1 MRCEIK
7 LFFWLIALLFPLLAN
22 AQFNPDNPPEPGS
35 YRLITVASPSEG
47 GWTDPS
53 STSLRPGA
61 KVTLSC
67 SPYSDYAFDCWRDEE
82 GNVVSTEKEWVLT
95 MPRKDVKYTA
105 VFKFKPWNPDE
116 PSTPVRY
123 SDLTVECDPAEGGN
137 VYGTGRFE
145 VGTTVQ
151 LNAYNNSGYKFVN
164 WTKDGAYFSDSK
176 NIDCVIADGSNHYVA
191 HFDFS
196 PGNPDEPSPVNSH
209 RLYLKSN
216 PEGTASFSVSS
227 GTKYENGK
235 SINLD
240 VYPSAGWSFVNWT
253 DEAGN
258 EVSTSKKFTYT
269 MPDRKVSLTANLK
282 FKPTNPD
289 EPGTP
294 TATRDIIYGDRE
306 VIMPGRS
313 TVFSISLENFSE
325 IAGLNVDITRPDGVI
340 LDIDGATL
348 TSRSNGHTLT
358 MEKID
363 DNTTRLYIRGSQPF
377 AGVNGP
383 VIRMMATA
391 PDDAEVGSKIPVKL
405 TKGVAFAADG
415 SGWSVN
421 AIEGT
426 LQVIALP
433 ETLPDSPDFIVTSLS
448 IEEAEIMPGDAVSLQ
463 WSVENVG
470 KIAANSGWS
479 ELVFLCDKDG
489 RRVSLGTLHYDTMD
503 MAPGEKI
510 ARSATFTVPDLPGV
524 SGKLNVGVTI
534 IPNAISGEI
543 EEMQL
548 NNTTITNH
556 QPITLGKRLRLEL
569 PCTLAE
575 GTDGVVRGHISR
587 SGSWENDETFALK
600 VTPED
605 SRLAM
610 PATVT
615 IPANQSATYFS
626 ATFSD
631 NDVLDF
637 NTQVTVAAEGNGYDA
652 AIAEMQLVDD
662 EFPEIVLSLSKN
674 EIMEGD
680 TVELTV
686 GLPYT
691 VSADTEVK
699 LSCDAAQRINLPK
712 SVVVKTGN
720 SSVTVEIIAPDNK
733 KIDGDTDIT
742 IIASAPHYEDG
753 ETDLTVFD
761 DDIPK
766 IELTLTPSEISEG
779 DGPAAILARL
789 VRTNNFDSNVNI
801 ELTDDSNYELIYP
814 SDRIKMAAGQE
825 SVEFPVGV
833 KDNNIVEGNR
843 EVNVKAAVYISS
855 CGCSASGT
863 NGGVVSQKITI
874 FDNDGPTLTLYSS
887 QSTIPEGGNGISM
900 TVTRN
905 TDVSEPLQVSL
916 SSDADDILEYP
927 ASVIIPAGAT
937 GSTFL
942 VKAKKND
949 ITGDERIVN
958 ISAMADGFTKGL
970 FCAMVTDTSLPDA
983 RITDISLPA
992 DHFKIGEKEVE
1003 VSMTLANTGSVDLPE
1018 MVKTTIYLDNKPSGY
1033 VYNQTPLKAGEKVAL
1048 TKKIFLPSDI
1058 GEFKVYAT
1066 VNAKKEVQELVYTNN
1081 SSSIITSFMTSPF
1094 TATASVDKKIYMPE
1108 EEVTVK
1114 GQIAGDSIDGKEVEV
1129 YVINSGVRQTLSAFT
1144 DANGTFTTAFKP
1156 YKMQMGHFAVGVCY
1170 PKENLTVETA
1180 GFDILGM
1187 KLESNSAITCD
1198 FYLGEKYHGEIGI
1211 LNPGMVG
1218 LTGLKAEVVSLPEN
1232 CDVKL
1237 DIPSELESNG
1247 KVNLN
1252 FDLTAS
1258 DLTVGND
1265 WQQVKINISSAE
1277 GVSLP
1282 LTIYY
1287 YVRSS
1292 RGYIVS
1298 DLSEINANISW
1309 DEVTEYPF
1317 VIRNIGSGA
1326 TGKITLALPDWM
1338 DTATPREISSLAPS
1352 DSTTIV
1358 LHLKTNDKMSL
1369 NMPVTGQ
1376 FGINCANG
1384 TGLAIGYKIVPVTER
1399 VGTVVFEAC
1408 DEYTYNTQEAPKV
1421 AGASVKIFSP
1431 STGETLR
1438 ELTTGPDGTV
1448 SVELKGGYYR
1458 CEVTAEK
1465 HDVYSSY
1472 FFVSPGNT
1480 QTVTADISY
1489 NPITIDWNVVETE
1502 VEDEYSIETVVNYET
1517 NVPMPVVKIIA
1528 PKSIDGDNMAVG
1540 DATMI
1545 TMTLHNIGLI
1555 KALDVNVVFEK
1566 DNPEW
1571 KFEPLAY
1578 TEPFDLDP
1586 QQSVNVPIRITRIA
1600 DSSQKPHNVKSNS
1613 PAETMFDSY
1622 RGCMTHLGETYK
1634 VICGKKIKENEAA
1647 ENMAMKM
1654 CATAA
1659 TMAGIMDG
1667 LSNLFPGGGGI
1678 GGPSLG
1684 GGGGGSNGVS
1694 SNYGEPT
1701 LSFSICDPCDAEKA
1715 EKVIDTLVGK
1725 SWLGPFWDLINKV
1738 LEKYRK
1744 QGKNVVA
1751 VRRDLSKEMRD
1762 KAIEAARNGTK
1773 YLLPE
1778 EAGDFVDVAYDIIE
1792 ITMPCDEDENKGKD
1806 GKRAL
1811 VIHESKHSWMDDFNK
1826 VASMFADE
1834 ILTVDEILKMF
1845 LGDEVWYSEMD
1856 EEKADYMDWVMEL
1869 PVGSIV
1875 TEEDVIR
1882 RRPSSVTLVQALDFV
1897 NRMTGVLD
1905 DLTVD
1910 EVDDKFNSFENT
1922 ENIAVENGYTNMVA
1936 YYSDAFDDYRNHFEE
1951 MKSSSVCA
1959 SISLKISQKMT
1970 MTRQA
1975 FEGTLKVFNG
1985 HETDAMKDVRLNL
1998 VIRDEYGNIASS
2010 HEFETLP
2017 KSLEGFKGSVELPGD
2032 WTLDAGATGVATI
2045 TFIPTRYAAPEK
2057 SRVYSFGGSITY
2069 VDPFTNLEVTRT
2081 LYPVELTVNPSPIL
2095 DLTYFMQRDVYG
2107 DDPLTS
2113 DVVERISPAEF
2124 ALVINN
2130 KGYGDADNVR
2140 LVTQQPQIIDNEK
2153 GLDIDFEFVSSQL
2166 NGDEATLAM
2175 GSEIA
2180 SDFGTIPANSAAYA
2194 QWWLQSSLLGHFVD
2208 YDVNATHV
2216 TSYGNP
2222 DLTLLDK
2229 VEIHELIH
2237 GFTPGGS
2244 GDEKAIRAF
2253 LVNDIKDAED
2263 APDMVYFSDGKAESS
2278 VAISQSV
2285 KMIKVSDMEYEVT
2298 VEPSSS
2304 GWNYGFVN
2312 DLAAGKD
2319 LVNVVRKDD
2328 GLNVNLDNFWQ
2339 TEVTLRDGV
2348 TPLHEKKL
2356 HLVADVD
2363 KKTTF
2368 VLTFMPSPDVTLDVE
2383 SFSGIP
2389 DQETTLNAQLEKI
2402 SVTFN
2407 KSIDESSFTPEDL
2420 KLTLMGQEVDC
2431 SNVQITPVKDR
2442 EFNIDFGKS
2451 TRNSGYYVLTLKM
2464 SDVFDT
2470 EGYSGK
2476 QDRVVSWS
2484 QYVDTGVDMI
2494 QNQCS
2499 IKIYPLPLMD
2509 KMTVDGNFSLIKEM
2523 SVVDLSGQVMT
2534 QWYNLPVGTTVD
2546 IKHLSKG
2553 IYFIYVT
2560 TDNGVYVTKVLKR

>member
-35 YRLITVASPSEG
+35 YRLVTVASPSVG
-47 GWTDPS
+47 GWTAPS
-53 STSLRPGA
+53 SKSLRPGD

-67 SPYSDYAFDCWRDEE
+67 SPYSDYAFDSWRNEE
-82 GNVVSTEKEWVLT
+82 GNVVSTEREWVLT
-95 MPRKDVKYTA
+95 MPRKDVTYTA

-123 SDLTVECDPAEGGN
+123 ANLTAECDPAEGGY
-137 VYGTGRFE
+137 VSGTGRFE
-145 VGTTVQ
+145 VGTIVQ
-151 LNAYNNSGYKFVN
+151 LNAHNNSGYKFAN
-164 WTKDGAYFSDSK
+164 WTKDGVYFSDSK
-176 NIDCVIADGSNHYVA
+176 KIDCVIAEGSNHYVA

-196 PGNPDEPSPVNSH
+196 PGNPDEPDPVNSH

-216 PEGTASFSVSS
+216 PEGMGSFNVSS
-227 GTKYENGK
+227 GTKYEKGK
-235 SINLD
+235 NINLD
-240 VYPSAGWSFVNWT
+240 VYPSTGWSFVNWT

-258 EVSTSKKFTYT
+258 EVSTSKKFVYT
-269 MPDRKVSLTANLK
+269 MQDRPVTLTANLR
-282 FKPTNPD
+282 FKPANPD
-289 EPGTP
+289 EPNTP
-294 TATRDIIYGDRE
+294 TATRDVIYGDRE

-325 IAGLNVDITRPDGVI
+325 IAGLNVDIIRPDGVV
-340 LDIDGATL
+340 LDIEGATL

-363 DNTTRLYIRGSQPF
+363 DNTTRLYIRGSQHF
-377 AGVNGP
+377 TGVNGP
-383 VIRMMATA
+383 VIRMTATA

-433 ETLPDSPDFIVTSLS
+433 ETLPDSPDFIVSPIS
-448 IEEAEIMPGDAVSLQ
+448 VEEAEIMPGDAVPLQ
-463 WSVENVG
+463 WTVENAG

-479 ELVFLCDKDG
+479 DLVFLCDKDG
-489 RRVSLGTLHYDTMD
+489 RRVSLGTLYYDTMD
-503 MAPGEKI
+503 MAPGAKVS
-510 ARSATFTVPDLPGV
+510 RSATFTVPDLPGV

-534 IPNAISGEI
+534 IPNAVSGEI

-548 NNTTITNH
+548 NNTTITDN
-556 QPITLGKRLRLEL
+556 QPITLGKRLILEL
-569 PCTLAE
+569 PNTLAE
-575 GTDGVVRGHISR
+575 GIDGVVRGHISR
-587 SGSWENDETFALK
+587 SGSWENDETFTFVA
-600 VTPED
+600 TPED

-615 IPANQSATYFS
+615 IPANQSAIYFS

-631 NDVLDF
+631 NDVLDL
-637 NTQVTVAAEGNGYDA
+637 NTQVSVSAEGNGYDA
-652 AIAEMQLVDD
+652 AVAEMQLVDD

-691 VSADTEVK
+691 VTADTEVK
-699 LSCDAAQRINLPK
+699 LSCDAAYRINLPK

-720 SSVTVEIIAPDNK
+720 SSVAVEIIAPDNK
-733 KIDGDTDIT
+733 KIDGDTNIT
-742 IIASAPHYEDG
+742 IVASAPHYEDG
-753 ETDLTVFD
+753 EVDLTVFD

-825 SVEFPVGV
+825 SVEFPIGV

-887 QSTIPEGGNGISM
+887 QSTIPEGGNGITM

-937 GSTFL
+937 GSSFA

-949 ITGDERIVN
+949 TMGDERVVN
-958 ISAMADGFTKGL
+958 ISAVADGFTKGL

-983 RITDISLPA
+983 RITDISLPS

-1003 VSMTLANTGSVDLPE
+1003 VSLTLANTGSVDLPE

-1033 VYNQTPLKAGEKVAL
+1033 VYNQTPLKAGEKVTL

-1058 GEFKVYAT
+1058 GEFNVYAT
-1066 VNAKKEVQELVYTNN
+1066 VNAKKEVKELVYTNN
-1081 SSSIITSFMTSPF
+1081 SSSIVTSFMTSPF
-1094 TATASVDKKIYMPE
+1094 IATVSVDKKIYMPE

-1114 GQIAGDSIDGKEVEV
+1114 GQLSGDSIAGKEVEV
-1129 YVINSGVRQTLSAFT
+1129 YVINSGVRQTLSALT
-1144 DANGTFTTAFKP
+1144 DAKGAFTTTFKP
-1156 YKMQMGHFAVGVCY
+1156 YKMQLGHFSVGACY
-1170 PKENLTVETA
+1170 PDENLTEEIA

-1187 KLESNSAITCD
+1187 TLSSNNAVTCD
-1198 FYLGEKYHGEIGI
+1198 FYLGEKYHGEVGV
-1211 LNPGMVG
+1211 LNPGMIG
-1218 LTGLKAEVVSLPEN
+1218 LTGLKAEVVSSPEK

-1237 DIPSELESNG
+1237 DIPSELEANG
-1247 KVNLN
+1247 KVNLKI
-1252 FDLTAS
+1252 DLSAS
-1258 DLTVGND
+1258 ELTVGND

-1287 YVRSS
+1287 YVRSP

-1298 DLSEINANISW
+1298 DLSEINTNISW
-1309 DEVTEYPF
+1309 DEETEYPI

-1358 LHLKTNDKMSL
+1358 LRLMTNDKMSL

-1384 TGLAIGYKIVPVTER
+1384 TGLAIGYKIVPVTEK

-1438 ELTTGPDGTV
+1438 ELATGLDGTV
-1448 SVELKGGYYR
+1448 SVELKAGYYR

-1555 KALDVNVVFEK
+1555 KALDVNVVLEK

-1600 DSSQKPHNVKSNS
+1600 DSSQKLRKVKSNS

-1622 RGCMTHLGETYK
+1622 RGCMTHLGETYNAM
-1634 VICGKKIKENEAA
+1634 CGKKMKENEAA

-1667 LSNLFPGGGGI
+1667 LNNLFH
-1678 GGPSLG
+1678 GGPSSG
-1684 GGGGGSNGVS
+1684 GGGGGGNGAS

-1701 LSFSICDPCDAEKA
+1701 LSFSICDTCDAQKA
-1715 EKVIDTLVGK
+1715 EKIIDTLVDRT
-1725 SWLGPFWDLINKV
+1725 WLGSFWDLINKV
-1738 LEKYRK
+1738 LENYRK
-1744 QGKNVVA
+1744 QGKKVYA
-1751 VRRDLSKEMRD
+1751 AKREIGKEIKD
-1762 KAIEAARNGTK
+1762 TAKEFVKNGTK
-1773 YLLPE
+1773 ALLPE
-1778 EAGDFVDVAYDIIE
+1778 EAGDVVEVVYDIIE
-1792 ITMPCDEDENKGKD
+1792 IIEPCDEDNNKGND
-1806 GKRAL
+1806 GKRAP
-1811 VIHESKHSWMDDFNK
+1811 VIQKSKHSWMDDFNK
-1826 VASMFADE
+1826 VASIFADE
-1834 ILTVDEILKMF
+1834 VLTVDDILKMF

-1869 PVGSIV
+1869 PEGTVV
-1875 TEEDVIR
+1875 TEEDVIQ
-1882 RRPSSVTLVQALDFV
+1882 RRPSSVTLAQALDFV

-1905 DLTVD
+1905 DLTVE
-1910 EVDDKFNSFENT
+1910 EVDAKFNAFENA
-1922 ENIAVENGYTNMVA
+1922 ENIAIGNGYSNMVA
-1936 YYSDAFDDYRNHFEE
+1936 YYSDAFEDYRNHFEE

-1959 SISLKISQKMT
+1959 SISLQISQKMT

-1998 VIRDEYGNIASS
+1998 VIRDEHGNIASS
-2010 HEFETLP
+2010 HEFETAP
-2017 KSLEGFKGSVELPGD
+2017 KSLDGFKGSLELPGD

-2045 TFIPTRYAAPEK
+2045 TFIPTRYAAPEE

-2113 DVVERISPAEF
+2113 DVVERVSPAEF

-2130 KGYGDADNVR
+2130 KGNGDANNVK

-2153 GLDIDFEFVSSQL
+2153 GLDVDFEFVSSQL
-2166 NGDEATLAM
+2166 NGDEVTLAM
-2175 GSEIA
+2175 GGEIA
-2180 SDFGTIPANSAAYA
+2180 SDFGTIPANSTAYA
-2194 QWWLQSSLLGHFVD
+2194 QWWLQSPLLGHFVD

-2216 TSYGNP
+2216 TSYDNP

-2237 GFTPGGS
+2237 GFTPDKS
-2244 GDEKAIRAF
+2244 SDEKATRAF

-2263 APDMVYFSDGKAESS
+2263 APDMVYFSDGSAEVP
-2278 VAISQSV
+2278 VAVSQSV

-2298 VEPSSS
+2298 VEPLSN
-2304 GWNYGFVN
+2304 GWNYGSVN

-2328 GLNVNLDNFWQ
+2328 GLSVNLDNFWQ
-2339 TEVTLRDGV
+2339 TEVTLRDGM

-2363 KKTTF
+2363 RKTTF
-2368 VLTFMPSPDVTLDVE
+2368 VLTFKPSPDVTLDVE

-2389 DQETTLNAQLEKI
+2389 DQETTLNAQLEKV

-2407 KSIDESSFTPEDL
+2407 KSVDESSFTPEDL
-2420 KLTLMGQEVDC
+2420 KLTLMGQDVDC

-2442 EFNIDFGKS
+2442 EFNIDFGES
-2451 TRNSGYYVLTLKM
+2451 TRSSGYYVLTLKM
-2464 SDVFDT
+2464 SDIFDT

-2484 QYVDTGVDMI
+2484 QYVDVGVDMI
-2494 QNQCS
+2494 QDQGS
-2499 IKIYPLPLMD
+2499 IIIYPLPLRDM
-2509 KMTVDGNFSLIKEM
+2509 MTVDGNFSQIKEM

-2534 QWYNLPVGTTVD
+2534 QWHNLPVGTTVD
-2546 IKHLSKG
+2546 INHLSKG